1 MGLFSRKSVE
11 DRLLVVNSR
20 GIHIRPAISI
30 YLLAKEYPGTNL
42 HFSFRNR
49 LAIASDINELVALEV
64 SYQDEVKINIDGPKA
79 KKIHRKLKRLFSDFD
94 RYRVGDCEYIRG
106 RSKSS
111 QPRISPFQSIPSLM

>member
-64 SYQDEVKINIDGPKA
+64 SYQDEVKINIDGPKS
-79 KKIHRKLKRLFSDFD
+79 KKIHRKLKRLFSNFD
-94 RYRVGDCEYIRG
+94 RYRVGDSQYIKKRPKN
-106 RSKSS
+106 SN
-111 QPRISPFQSIPSLM
+111 PSLCLLKS